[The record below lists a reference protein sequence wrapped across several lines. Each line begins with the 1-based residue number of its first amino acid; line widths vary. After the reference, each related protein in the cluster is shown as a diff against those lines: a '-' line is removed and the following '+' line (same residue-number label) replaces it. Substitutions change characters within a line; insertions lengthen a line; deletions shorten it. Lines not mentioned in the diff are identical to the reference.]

1 MQEYLSDKANP
12 RLKIDETAVK
22 RLLFKIRT
30 ETPHSD
36 WFNEVQECVHA
47 KLKSEEQFLES
58 FRQSYGYVKLLR
70 ELDLLKP
77 IEDDQSTSDS
87 GALSQGNYNS
97 LLFSH
102 SSCP

>member
-1 MQEYLSDKANP
+1 MSDKANP

-47 KLKSEEQFLES
+47 KLSTEEKFLES

-77 IEDDQSTSDS
+77 IEEDQSTSET
-87 GALSQGNYNS
+87 GVLSQGNLYVSQNFK
-97 LLFSH
+97 LLIQW
-102 SSCP
+102 